1 MAQTPAPRSWG
12 RTPPRSVGT
21 WAAAWC
27 RRGAPHLAAAR
38 RSRLTPVM
46 LVLVQGFL
54 AGASNQDQHSWLSRH
69 HLRHNHLHWDPWL
82 PYPPTPVGHPAGG
95 GPATELITAHG
106 AIGDNAT
113 MNTRPINDAVAA
125 CVAGGGGF
133 VVVPAGVFLTGTV
146 VLASNCYLVLRPGGV
161 LQATVSMS
169 QYSDDPDFRC
179 GATTRGHR
187 GWLFLAWSDDRRAR
201 VCVAAGG
208 APWFAPCR
216 W

>member
-1 MAQTPAPRSWG
+1 MRSNIRRRCRMAQTPAPRSWG

-146 VLASNCYLVLRPGGV
+146 VHGGPREQLLPRVAARGGV
-161 LQATVSMS
+161 A
-169 QYSDDPDFRC
+169 
-179 GATTRGHR
+179 GHR
-187 GWLFLAWSDDRRAR
+187 EHVTVQRRS
-201 VCVAAGG
+201 
-208 APWFAPCR
+208 
-216 W
+216 